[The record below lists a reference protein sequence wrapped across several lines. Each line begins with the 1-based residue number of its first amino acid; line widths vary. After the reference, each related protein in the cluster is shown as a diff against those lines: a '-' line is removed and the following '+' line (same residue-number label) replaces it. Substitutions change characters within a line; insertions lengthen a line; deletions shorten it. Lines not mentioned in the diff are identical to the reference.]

1 MEGGNGFHARGG
13 TRLCDDDVR
22 RALSRAIF
30 DEDVRESL
38 RLRWRQA
45 GGRRERQA
53 RPWQDGARDQG
64 RISVRPDLGPTQEI
78 PVPRTPRT
86 RRTFGNPHSLRQRD
100 RGRPQ
105 HRRLRSH
112 RLLPQRPR
120 SETFQGQQCPDARR
134 FGSYGRTAVY
144 SVQEPGRLSSGSCC
158 HERGRD
164 RARAHRVDRRSQA
177 PGSRP
182 SQADACDRRLPQK
195 PRRTTMI
202 PRLLPEER
210 GMALGLA
217 IIVVVI
223 VGVMGAG
230 LLTFVATDLEA
241 VLAVNRGEQA
251 SNWPKQGSRSPKHT
265 SRTTRARPTG
275 PRENSTWPAWSR
287 VPLPLVSHPTPK
299 AGRSRQSP
307 QATTGRRAVRSK
319 LPSPS
324 KKASQGS

>member
-1 MEGGNGFHARGG
+1 M
-13 TRLCDDDVR
+13 
-22 RALSRAIF
+22 
-30 DEDVRESL
+30 
-38 RLRWRQA
+38 
-45 GGRRERQA
+45 
-53 RPWQDGARDQG
+53 
-64 RISVRPDLGPTQEI
+64 
-78 PVPRTPRT
+78 
-86 RRTFGNPHSLRQRD
+86 
-100 RGRPQ
+100 
-105 HRRLRSH
+105 
-112 RLLPQRPR
+112 
-120 SETFQGQQCPDARR
+120 
-134 FGSYGRTAVY
+134 
-144 SVQEPGRLSSGSCC
+144 SSGSCC

-251 SNWPKQGSRSPKHT
+251 FELAEAGIEVAKAHLANDT
-265 SRTTRARPTG
+265 SRPTG

-307 QATTGRRAVRSK
+307 QAIPGDEPQDRSYLLHRRRQAKAPELAGTLRVKVPGSAAAGRPCR
-319 LPSPS
+319 
-324 KKASQGS
+324 